1 MTGKITDAAS
11 RHEEGLLENAMLTDS
26 VEDRTNY
33 MKEPQPIR
41 KASPLRTAE
50 TMMSQSHW
58 RETLEEGTTQN
69 GSGPNSTTV
78 KDGL

>member
-33 MKEPQPIR
+33 MKEPSAYKKGITVAHRGDDDEPE
-41 KASPLRTAE
+41 PLEGNTRGRNNAE
-50 TMMSQSHW
+50 
-58 RETLEEGTTQN
+58 RYG
-69 GSGPNSTTV
+69 G
-78 KDGL
+78 